1 MPDALNSAPPPHV
14 VIVGGG
20 FAGLWAAR
28 QLATAPVRVT
38 LVDRRNHHLFQPLLY
53 QVATAGLSAPAIA
66 SPLRHMLQRQT
77 NVAVLLADVE
87 RVQPAHRRLQ
97 LADGNTLHYDYLLLA
112 TGSTHAYFGHDE
124 WAQYAPGLKTLE
136 DALGIRRR
144 LLLAFERAEADRDP
158 ERQREWLSFIV
169 VGGGPTGV
177 ELAGTLAE
185 IARHTLRHDF
195 RSIDPAAARVR
206 LVEAGSRV
214 LGGFPEDLSRKAEAQ
229 LHKLGVEVLTE
240 APVKHIDAEGAQV
253 GDRYIRARTVL
264 WAAGV
269 AGSPLARTLGV
280 PLDPAGRVIVGDDL
294 RVPGHPEIF
303 VAGDLAALEQ
313 DGKPVP
319 GLAPAAKQM
328 GAYVGR
334 AIAADLRG
342 ARIAPFR
349 YKDVGAL
356 ATIGRKAA
364 VADLGRFKLW
374 GLPAWWFWL
383 LVHIYFLVGFRN
395 RLGVM
400 IDWAWSYWTYERSA
414 RIIFEMPEDTRPFE

>member
-1 MPDALNSAPPPHV
+1 MSVPAQPHV

-20 FAGLWAAR
+20 FAGLWATR
-28 QLATAPVRVT
+28 ELATAPARVT
-38 LVDRRNHHLFQPLLY
+38 LIDRRNHHLFQPLLY

-66 SPLRHMLQRQT
+66 MPLRRLFRRQT
-77 NVAVLLADVE
+77 NVAVLLADVMSIE
-87 RVQPAHRRLQ
+87 PSGHCVV
-97 LADGNTLHYDYLLLA
+97 LADGQRLEYDYLVLA
-112 TGSTHAYFGHDE
+112 TGSTHHYFGHEE

-144 LLLAFERAEADRDP
+144 LLLAFERAEGEPDAQR
-158 ERQREWLSFIV
+158 RREWLNFIV

-185 IARHTLRHDF
+185 IARHTLRNDF
-195 RSIDPAAARVR
+195 RHIDPAEARVQ
-206 LVEAGSRV
+206 LVEAGPRV
-214 LGGFPEDLSRKAEAQ
+214 LGSFPEDLSLKAAEQ
-229 LHKLGVEVLTE
+229 LCRLGAEVLTGS
-240 APVKHIDAEGAQV
+240 PVQRITAEGAQI
-253 GDRYIRARTVL
+253 GDQFIRARTVL

-269 AGSPLARTLGV
+269 AGSPLAKSLGV
-280 PLDPAGRVIVGDDL
+280 PLDKAGRVIVGDDL

-313 DGKPVP
+313 DGELVP

-328 GAYVGR
+328 GAYAGR
-334 AIAADLRG
+334 AINAALRDMPIDG
-342 ARIAPFR
+342 FR
-349 YKDVGAL
+349 YKDAGAL

-364 VADLGRFKLW
+364 VADFGRFKLW

-383 LVHIYFLVGFRN
+383 LVHIYFLIGFRN

-400 IDWAWSYWTYERSA
+400 MDWAWSYWTYERSA
-414 RIIFEMPEDTRPFE
+414 RIIFEMPDDTRPLR

>member
-124 WAQYAPGLKTLE
+124 WAQHAPGLKTLE

-144 LLLAFERAEADRDP
+144 LLLAFERAEAERDP